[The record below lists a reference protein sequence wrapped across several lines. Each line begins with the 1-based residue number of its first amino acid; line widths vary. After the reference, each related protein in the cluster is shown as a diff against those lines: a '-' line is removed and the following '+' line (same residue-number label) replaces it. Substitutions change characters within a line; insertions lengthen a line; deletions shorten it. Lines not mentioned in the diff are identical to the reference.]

1 MQVAE
6 WQIVL
11 TYDLQKQLMSRK
23 EHYRRMNESAAKKQ
37 CELELRTLYT
47 PVNSALQDCKY
58 LKPGGYEEYR
68 EDKKK
73 FRKAYLGDGK
83 GYLVSN
89 AITMRLYR
97 PLHLQSAIIV
107 INRINKQTL

>member
-1 MQVAE
+1 MICDFQKE
-6 WQIVL
+6 L
-11 TYDLQKQLMSRK
+11 TARR
-23 EHYRRMNESAAKKQ
+23 EHYRRMNESAAKKK

-47 PVNSALQDCKY
+47 SVNTALQDGKY
-58 LKPGGYEEYR
+58 LKPGGYEEYC

-89 AITMRLYR
+89 A
-97 PLHLQSAIIV
+97 
-107 INRINKQTL
+107 NTLFVE